1 MSGWRG
7 GMEALVAGP
16 SWGMEEPTEVVQI
29 VGSYEA
35 SLDTVCDGWGGS
47 CGSLVAVGAGV
58 PCAGW
63 VEGTDQPDQNLKL
76 KPCLS

>member
-1 MSGWRG
+1 MSGWRE

-16 SWGMEEPTEVVQI
+16 SWEMEEPTEVVQI
-29 VGSYEA
+29 LGSYEA
-35 SLDTVCDGWGGS
+35 SLDTVRDGWGGS
-47 CGSLVAVGAGV
+47 CGSLVAVVWGE

-63 VEGTDQPDQNLKL
+63 VEGTDPPAQNLKL